1 MAQVARRIPVQSVA
15 AALWLALLAPAAFAQ
30 EPAGSILV
38 RYSFDDGVTDTGPD
52 TFRVFENS
60 RGSVSL
66 SHAYRWSGDSS
77 VEIRDVAGDR
87 DFPEL
92 QGYFPAISS
101 GTLYAH
107 FAILTTTP
115 EEEFNVA
122 LAGPQGFRLARN
134 GIAFWLHAREGF
146 LFHYSDSIPK
156 RLFRLEPFTWYFVD
170 VTYRIGEG
178 AYDLLVRKEGD
189 SAPRVSLAGQANAAN
204 QPGSIVD
211 KFSFVGD
218 VEDDVSQVLYYVD
231 DVVIGT
237 DRGIPVLPFV
247 APGRRRLFVESLAD
261 AQSLLRGRPSCLP
274 VSNPA
279 DLGFEAFDLR
289 AVKEAGLNDLLHA
302 LSSGQALPWRLRS
315 EKLGGRLKDLLG
327 GVGEWAEG
335 CAALRAGEPAAA
347 LGHFQEAA
355 SKSPGRM
362 YPVSAALALASL
374 GQFQDADEL
383 LAASRS
389 RWSGDPR
396 YALALAI
403 VGGARGDLGKAEAA
417 LRETAEVAYRE
428 TAEAKR
434 CRRLEEAMAAEQYF
448 SALLLN
454 GFYDLAAQYADRV
467 IDRLSKKSAPVAAW
481 LERRADAAFFAG
493 DWTTARKLYEQCAG
507 DSTGA
512 LLKLSDLAFKMGDLA
527 EEKRLRERI
536 YGSLK
541 AHGPEAN
548 QASGR

>member
-1 MAQVARRIPVQSVA
+1 M
-15 AALWLALLAPAAFAQ
+15 LGLLAPAAFAQ
-30 EPAGSILV
+30 EPPGSILV

-60 RGSVSL
+60 KGSVAL

-77 VEIRDVAGDR
+77 VEIRDIAGDR

-92 QGYFPAISS
+92 QGYFQPISS
-101 GTLYAH
+101 GSLYAH
-107 FAILTTTP
+107 FAFLTTTP
-115 EEEFNVA
+115 EEELNVA
-122 LAGPQGFRLARN
+122 LAGPQWFRLARN
-134 GIAFWLHAREGF
+134 GIAFWLQAREGF

-178 AYDLLVRKEGD
+178 VYDLLVRKEGD
-189 SAPRVSLAGQANAAN
+189 SAPRVSLTGQPNAAN

-237 DRGIPVLPFV
+237 DRGIRALPLV
-247 APGRRRLFVESLAD
+247 APGRRRLFVQSLAE

-274 VSNPA
+274 VSDPA
-279 DLGFEAFDLR
+279 DLGFDASDLR
-289 AVKEAGLNDLLHA
+289 AIKQAGLIELLHE
-302 LSSGQALPWRLRS
+302 LSSGQALSWRTAS
-315 EKLGGRLKDLLG
+315 EKLGGRPKDLLR

-335 CAALRAGEPAAA
+335 CAALRVGEPAAA

-362 YPVSAALALASL
+362 YPLSASLALASL
-374 GQFQDADEL
+374 GQFQEADEL
-383 LAASRS
+383 LAASSS

-396 YALALAI
+396 FALALAF
-403 VGGARGDLGKAEAA
+403 VGGARGDFGKAEAA
-417 LRETAEVAYRE
+417 LRETAEGAYQE

-454 GFYDLAAQYADRV
+454 GFHDLAAQYADRLL
-467 IDRLSKKSAPVAAW
+467 DRLLKKNAPIAAW

-493 DWTTARKLYEQCAG
+493 DWTTARRLYEQCAG
-507 DSTGA
+507 ESTGA
-512 LLKLSDLAFKMGDLA
+512 LLKLSDLAFTMRDLA

-548 QASGR
+548 QAPGR